1 MILSKSSGLSQTF
14 QFYGSIVSDEITWGN
29 TWIEFTFDQTVT
41 VTRSFNPE
49 ISLTKFFAD
58 LGGSLGLWLGVGML
72 QMTAAFHEAF
82 SGMLFKRK

>member
-1 MILSKSSGLSQTF
+1 M
-14 QFYGSIVSDEITWGN
+14 VSDETHEY

-41 VTRSFNPE
+41 VTRSFYPE

-72 QMTAAFHEAF
+72 QMTAAFYEAF
-82 SGMLFKRK
+82 SGMLVKKK